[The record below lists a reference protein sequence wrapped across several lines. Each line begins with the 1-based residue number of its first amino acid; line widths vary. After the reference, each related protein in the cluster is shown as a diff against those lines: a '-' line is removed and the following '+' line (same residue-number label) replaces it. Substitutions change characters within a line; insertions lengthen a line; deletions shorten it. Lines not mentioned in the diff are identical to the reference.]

1 MEKEKVKGVLEWPT
15 PKCIKDVQKFLG
27 LANYYRWF
35 TIKHEVELFVIENF
49 VLVFNTRELNRV
61 PTTIFYTTS
70 IGLYSDTS
78 ILK

>member
-1 MEKEKVKGVLEWPT
+1 MSHKMKQILT
-15 PKCIKDVQKFLG
+15 HVQDMF
-27 LANYYRWF
+27 NMRQ
-35 TIKHEVELFVIENF
+35 TSIKHEVELFIIENF